1 MGAYKPKKATFMVNK
16 NKAGE
21 RVFTAVNKRAHSVV
35 RKLGKRK
42 HVSVQDLRASVGAGT
57 YTFWA
62 YSSDGSL
69 SRIRF

>member
-1 MGAYKPKKATFMVNK
+1 MGSYKAKKATFSVVK
-16 NKAGE
+16 TKGGE
-21 RVFTAVNKRAHSVV
+21 RVFTAVNKRAHTVV

-42 HVSVQDLRASVGAGT
+42 HVTVQQLRASVGAGT

-62 YSSDGSL
+62 YGTDGSL